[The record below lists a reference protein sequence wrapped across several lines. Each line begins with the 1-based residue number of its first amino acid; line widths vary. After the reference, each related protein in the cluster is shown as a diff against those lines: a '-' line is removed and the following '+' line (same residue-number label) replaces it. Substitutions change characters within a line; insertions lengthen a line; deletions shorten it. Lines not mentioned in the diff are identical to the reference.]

1 MFKRQLFFVKVKY
14 ILITYFPSLYMYIRF
29 LTLYYL
35 SFFLQVDNRPKY
47 YGREY
52 VDFFALPG
60 NVLNV
65 EFISVF
71 FLFIV
76 VLPYFSP
83 NTLKQLLLL
92 PLLVQISWDDLE
104 GRSRP
109 FVEPGWRQLPHQGE
123 SEATRDLHTG
133 SKVWVYTPTGQ
144 SMSYTYLNIS
154 LGDF

>member
-14 ILITYFPSLYMYIRF
+14 ILITYFPSLYMYVRF

-71 FLFIV
+71 FFIHCSVALFF
-76 VLPYFSP
+76 PKH
-83 NTLKQLLLL
+83 LKTIASSTAAC
-92 PLLVQISWDDLE
+92 PDIM
-104 GRSRP
+104 G
-109 FVEPGWRQLPHQGE
+109 
-123 SEATRDLHTG
+123 
-133 SKVWVYTPTGQ
+133 
-144 SMSYTYLNIS
+144 
-154 LGDF
+154 